1 MCEVQI
7 LIQVGVQILLLV
19 EGQMF
24 EVKHKE
30 GLNLKVRILVL
41 VQRRC
46 LVG

>member
-7 LIQVGVQILLLV
+7 LIQVGVQILFLV
-19 EGQMF
+19 EVQMF
-24 EVKHKE
+24 GVKRKE
-30 GLNLKVRILVL
+30 GLNLRVQFQLQ